1 LPNIQRSKVRI
12 SSNFIEAIHALLTA
26 GRGLQ
31 PIRIKLS
38 PSHCD
43 DDNAGRGLQPQSKRL
58 DAPKRGYITKSRPV
72 SSVIF
77 QR

>member
-1 LPNIQRSKVRI
+1 MRKNTYIQYHL
-12 SSNFIEAIHALLTA
+12 AHADA
-26 GRGLQ
+26 SRGLQ

-38 PSHCD
+38 SPHCD
-43 DDNAGRGLQPQSKRL
+43 DDNAGRGLQPRPKRL
-58 DAPKRGYITKSRPV
+58 DAPKWRYITQSRNV